1 MTTFHTLY
9 ARMILLIVIL
19 FPFFSISKA
28 QSSYKFKHFN
38 YNSGLSSNVVK
49 AIIQDKDGFM
59 WIGTDNGLN
68 RFDGYSFKSYTSIS
82 GDSTSLNN
90 NMISALTEDTLR
102 NCLWVLTLTGVSRLD
117 KTTYTFK
124 NYALNDSRTYFVPFA
139 NGSICLDQD
148 NNLWLEGFSSGRKKS
163 LYKYNA
169 DKDIFV
175 NYIGKIKDLPR
186 DFTSIFTDK
195 NKQLWFGT
203 RKGLFRYNQQTNKAK
218 QISFKDLNT
227 NDQHVTST
235 YVDDKNNIWLTYKKD
250 YRIYKCTHDTITEFY
265 NPRIIPNEY
274 NTIST
279 LTKYDNKIIAG
290 IRDLGILILDLTTKE
305 TQLLQPDKYND
316 TSINSKVPLVTYN
329 DKLGNL
335 WIGTYNNG
343 INFLDK
349 NAKHFNHHHFNFD
362 PKGLMSNQV
371 RALFQDSDGE
381 IWIGTKEEGGISRF
395 HPKEGTFDNY
405 KADKSR
411 KNWLSNDIV
420 ISINELSPGK
430 LLVGTYGSGIF
441 LYDKNKNIFK
451 PFANTEMGTNTI
463 SQNHVYAMYKDQEGL
478 IWIGNNGLADIFN
491 PTTQHYTHLNG
502 ITHARCFADLGDSV
516 IIGTWSAGAF
526 CYHKKDQSIQQFH
539 FKNIGNLSDKELL
552 INAITQDLNGT
563 LWFATN
569 KGLIKQGPSVQDCGL
584 SNKEDELAENNICA
598 VLVDDHNNIWVST
611 KGGISRLDHQTG
623 AIKNYDKYDGLQSS
637 LFENFVSLKTNSG
650 HLLFAGLNGFNI
662 FHPDSIQENP
672 NIPNVFLTGLNVLNK
687 AIKIGDESNI
697 LSKHISLTDEI
708 TLTYDQSSFSLE
720 FIALNYT
727 SPENNQYQYIL
738 EGFDHE
744 WIDASSNRKASYTYM
759 PAGEYTFKVKAS
771 NNDGVWNEEG
781 ASVHITVLP
790 TFWKSKTALVIY
802 FVVLFLFLLLL
813 KTIITYR
820 TRQENKLQQEQIQ
833 KKRIE
838 EEGKSRLRFFTN
850 ISHELRTPLTLI
862 TAPLERLTLYQ
873 TEDKL
878 LKTQLLSMNR
888 NAQRLL
894 RLVNQLMDFRRMEEN
909 KIKLAVSKGDIIS
922 EAKEIFNSFQYIA
935 QKKGLSL
942 TFITPHQTTIECWY
956 DADILEKSLY
966 NLLSN
971 AIKFTE
977 KNGAITLELKITD
990 AQLCIQVKDTGV
1002 GISTEAIDKIFD
1014 RYYTTDHPDQ
1024 NQSGTGIGLAF
1035 TKNMIHLHHGTI
1047 EVESTENKGSCFTIC
1062 FPVDKSSYTDHE
1074 TQHIKIKSPLLID
1087 TSIDLPHEP
1096 MPLATPIANTKTIMI
1111 VEDYDDLRDYLIQH
1125 FSEYNVIA
1133 CANGKAA
1140 LEQAKDK
1147 MPDIILSDIMMPE
1160 MNGLELCHQIKT
1172 NLITSHI
1179 PVVLLTARTT
1189 NDQKL
1194 EGYKHLADAYIEK
1207 PFSIELLK
1215 AQVTNLIQLRENI
1228 TKNYSKHTNTADPE
1242 KVTEKQNPLDKIFL
1256 DKIDHI
1262 IEINMMDN
1270 ALSVERISAEVG
1282 MSRSQLFRKFKAII
1296 DTTPSQYIR
1305 IFRLNKASK
1314 LLMSQQYNVNEVAFM
1329 VGFADVSHFISAFKK
1344 QFKQTPKQYAEN
1356 C

>member
-1 MTTFHTLY
+1 MITCQTLY
-9 ARMILLIVIL
+9 ARIILLIVIL
-19 FPFFSISKA
+19 FPIFSSSKA
-28 QSSYKFKHFN
+28 QSSLKFKHFN
-38 YNSGLSSNVVK
+38 YESGLSSNVIK
-49 AIIQDKDGFM
+49 DIIQDEDGFM

-68 RFDGYSFKSYTSIS
+68 RFDGYTFKSYTSIS

-90 NMISALTEDTLR
+90 NMISAITEDTLR
-102 NCLWVLTLTGVSRLD
+102 NCLWILTLTGVSKLD

-139 NGSICLDQD
+139 NGSICLDLD
-148 NNLWLEGFSSGRKKS
+148 NNLWLEGFSAGRKKS
-163 LYKYNA
+163 LYKYDA
-169 DKDIFV
+169 DNDIFE

-186 DFTSIFTDK
+186 DFTSIFTDRN
-195 NKQLWFGT
+195 NKLYFETKQ
-203 RKGLFRYNQQTNKAK
+203 GLFYYDQQNNTAK
-218 QISFKDLNT
+218 RIVFESLKPNEQQISC
-227 NDQHVTST
+227 T
-235 YVDDKNNIWLTYKKD
+235 YVDEQNNIWLTCRKD
-250 YRIYKCTHDTITEFY
+250 YRIYKCIHDTITEFY
-265 NPRIIPNEY
+265 NPNIIPIEY

-279 LTKYDNKIIAG
+279 LTKYNNKIIAG
-290 IRDLGILILDLTTKE
+290 IRDLGILILDLNTKE
-305 TQLLQPDKYND
+305 TQLLKPDKYNE
-316 TSINSKVPLVTYN
+316 TGINSKVPLVTYN

-335 WIGTYNNG
+335 WIGSYNNG

-349 NAKHFNHHHFNFD
+349 NEKHFNHFHFNFD

-405 KADKSR
+405 KADKTK

-441 LYDKNKNIFK
+441 LYDKKKNIFS

-463 SQNHVYAMYKDQEGL
+463 SQNLVYAIYKDQEGL
-478 IWIGNNGLADIFN
+478 IWIGNNSQVDIFN
-491 PTTQHYTHLNG
+491 PTTQNYTHLNG
-502 ITHARCFADLGDSV
+502 ITHARCFADLGDSL
-516 IIGTWSAGAF
+516 IIGTWSSGAF
-526 CYHKKDQSIQQFH
+526 CYHKKDKTIHQFN
-539 FKNIGNLSDKELL
+539 FKNISNVSDKELL
-552 INAITQDLNGT
+552 INAITQDLDGT

-569 KGLIKQGPSVQDCGL
+569 KGLIKQGSSPQNCEL
-584 SNKEDELAENNICA
+584 INKEDHLAEDIVCA
-598 VLVDDHNNIWVST
+598 VLVDDNNNIWVST
-611 KGGISRLDHQTG
+611 KGGISKLDSKTG
-623 AIKNYDKYDGLQSS
+623 TIKNYDKYDGLQSS
-637 LFENFVSLKTNSG
+637 RFENFVSLKTNTG

-662 FHPDSIQENP
+662 FHPDSIKDNL
-672 NIPNVFLTGLNVLNK
+672 NIPNVLITDLYVLNK
-687 AIKIGDESNI
+687 AVEIGDKSNI
-697 LSKHISLTDEI
+697 LSQHIGLTDKI
-708 TLTYDQSSFSLE
+708 TLKHNQSSFSLE
-720 FIALNYT
+720 FVGINYT
-727 SPENNQYQYIL
+727 SPENNQYQYKL
-738 EGFDHE
+738 EGFDNE
-744 WIDASSNRKASYTYM
+744 WIDAGTRRTASYTYM
-759 PAGEYTFKVKAS
+759 PAGEYTFRVKAS
-771 NNDGVWNEEG
+771 NNDGVWNTEG
-781 ASVHITVLP
+781 ASINITVLP

-813 KTIITYR
+813 KAIITYR
-820 TRQENKLQQEQIQ
+820 TRQENKLQQEQTQ

-838 EEGKSRLRFFTN
+838 QEGKSRLMFFTN

-909 KIKLAVSKGDIIS
+909 KIKLAVSQGDIIT
-922 EAKEIFNSFQYIA
+922 EAKEIFNSFKYIA
-935 QKKGLSL
+935 QKKEINLI
-942 TFITPHQTTIECWY
+942 FITPHSTTIECWY

-977 KNGAITLELKITD
+977 KNGEITLEIKITD
-990 AQLCIQVKDTGV
+990 EQLSIQVKDTGV
-1002 GISTEAIDKIFD
+1002 GIPKEAIDKIFD

-1035 TKNMIHLHHGTI
+1035 TKNMIHLHHGSI
-1047 EVESTENKGSCFTIC
+1047 EVESTEKKGSCFIIR
-1062 FPVDKSSYTDHE
+1062 FPIDKSSYSE
-1074 TQHIKIKSPLLID
+1074 NEIQHVKIKSPLLID
-1087 TSIDLPHEP
+1087 STIELPHQ
-1096 MPLATPIANTKTIMI
+1096 PISHTTSAANTKTIMI

-1125 FSEYNVIA
+1125 FNEYNVIA
-1133 CANGKAA
+1133 CANGKEA

-1179 PVVLLTARTT
+1179 PVILLTARTT

-1228 TKNYSKHTNTADPE
+1228 TKNYNKDTNT
-1242 KVTEKQNPLDKIFL
+1242 TEPKKITAKQNPLDKIFL
-1256 DKIDHI
+1256 DKIDNI
-1262 IEINMMDN
+1262 IEVNMMDN
-1270 ALSVERISAEVG
+1270 ELSVERISADIG

-1305 IFRLNKASK
+1305 IYRLNKASE